1 MPIKLSWEC
10 DSTLVSKVS
19 VYKSTEDF
27 DIKDLPNP
35 VYTSDNLIKE
45 YIDDSVETFVKY
57 HYLVSVQTDSD
68 SVYFSP
74 KVEIT
79 PKDYSKYLVVHL
91 PFNNPALEDLGTEK
105 ITWSPYYHSNTLTLV
120 DDVDNNGNPIK
131 AASFDYNILK
141 SNKDLSAL
149 NTEDFT
155 IKIVAKPLNKN
166 GSSIHM
172 WARYLNI
179 GRNSDYHSFFI
190 ASNVY
195 QENGQVHTEARPN
208 GYNQWLTDSPYD
220 SYPDNIYKTITI
232 VRESGIFYQYSDNA
246 LLSIN
251 SDFKNYSIPP
261 KELFIGGNES
271 GRELIRAYIQ
281 DIKIYKGVAIHPNKN

>member
-1 MPIKLSWEC
+1 MTVKISWEC
-10 DSTLVSKVS
+10 DSKVISKTS
-19 VYKSTEDF
+19 LYKSTEEIDVEN
-27 DIKDLPNP
+27 LPDP
-35 VYTSDNLIKE
+35 LFTSPSLVKE
-45 YIDDSVETFVKY
+45 YLDEDIETFVKY
-57 HYLVSVQTDSD
+57 YYLVSVQTDSD
-68 SVYFSP
+68 FIYFSP

-91 PFNNPALEDLGTEK
+91 PFNNSALEDLGTEK

-131 AASFDYNILK
+131 AASFDHNILK
-141 SNKDLSAL
+141 SNKELSAL
-149 NTEDFT
+149 NTDDFT
-155 IKIVAKPLNKN
+155 IKIVAKPFIKN
-166 GSSIHM
+166 WNSIYM

-179 GRNSDYHSFFI
+179 GRNYEYYSFFI

-208 GYNQWLTDSPYD
+208 GYNQWLTDSPAG

-232 VRESGIFYQYSDNA
+232 VRESGVFYQYSDDV
-246 LLSIN
+246 LLSVN
-251 SDFKNYSIPP
+251 SDFKNYSIPT

-281 DIKIYKGVAIHPNKN
+281 DIKIYKGVALHPGKD